1 MTSLA
6 VFLFVGK
13 YSNVRST
20 VVECIWV
27 LCCVTLHTLFS
38 VFFSISNNLALKEYE
53 CACIHARVLLSQL
66 CASICA
72 QGCGKRW
79 LLFVC

>member
-1 MTSLA
+1 MSSLA

-13 YSNVRST
+13 FSNVRST

-27 LCCVTLHTLFS
+27 ICFVTLNTQFS
-38 VFFSISNNLALKEYE
+38 VFFSISNNPALKEYE
-53 CACIHARVLLSQL
+53 CACIHARVFLSQL
-66 CASICA
+66 CASIYA

-79 LLFVC
+79 LLFFC